1 MIVQTVLSSARLVE
15 VRMRKAVLF
24 LMAVIAAAPARA
36 EVTVSDQGF
45 SVRNSAIVAAPPAQV
60 WAALVQP
67 SRYWNPAHSYSGSG
81 SNLSLEPRAGGC
93 FCETLPEGGS
103 VEHLRVTMVQP
114 NRLLRLSGALGP
126 LGSEGLAGA
135 LTWQLEAAE
144 GGTRLTQ
151 TYVVGGN
158 MRFER
163 ATIAPAVDGV
173 LREQLER
180 LTALFA
186 RRP

>member
-1 MIVQTVLSSARLVE
+1 MRHWLFALLLV
-15 VRMRKAVLF
+15 ATP
-24 LMAVIAAAPARA
+24 AAA
-36 EVTVSDQGF
+36 EVTTSDQGF
-45 SVRNSAIVAAPPAQV
+45 IVTNSAVVAAPPAAV

-67 SRYWNPAHSYSGSG
+67 SRYWNPAHSYSGNSA
-81 SNLSLEPRAGGC
+81 NMSLDPRAGGC
-93 FCETLPEGGS
+93 FCETLPDGGS

-126 LGSEGLAGA
+126 LGSEGLAGG
-135 LTWQLEAAE
+135 LTWQLEAAD

-151 TYVVGGN
+151 RYVVGGN

-180 LTALFA
+180 LAALF
-186 RRP
+186 PQP

>member
-1 MIVQTVLSSARLVE
+1 M
-15 VRMRKAVLF
+15 
-24 LMAVIAAAPARA
+24 
-36 EVTVSDQGF
+36 SDQGF
-45 SVRNSAIVAAPPAQV
+45 SVRNSVIVAAPPAQV
-60 WAALVQP
+60 GRRLCSHPATGA
-67 SRYWNPAHSYSGSG
+67 RAHSYSGSG
-81 SNLSLEPRAGGC
+81 ANLSLEPRAGGC

-180 LTALFA
+180 LAALFA

>member
-1 MIVQTVLSSARLVE
+1 MRGLVVALSLI
-15 VRMRKAVLF
+15 AVP
-24 LMAVIAAAPARA
+24 AAA
-36 EVTVSDQGF
+36 EVTTSDNGF
-45 SVRNSAIVAAPPAQV
+45 VARNTALIAAPPAEV

-67 SRYWNPAHSYSGSG
+67 SRYWNPAHSYSGQSA
-81 SNLSLEPRAGGC
+81 NLSLEARAGGC
-93 FCETLPEGGS
+93 FCETLAYGGS

-126 LGSEGLAGA
+126 LGTEGLAGG
-135 LTWQLEAAE
+135 LSWQLEAAD
-144 GGTRLTQ
+144 GGTRVTQ

-180 LTALFA
+180 LAALF
-186 RRP
+186 RRTP